1 MRYLILKYYRKD
13 NGQMDEVLTLEKRL
27 RTRDLQ
33 EASVIMDF
41 RDRKVVKASMNGT
54 SVPKDFDRI
63 VSFYHQHYANIIDRL
78 FRENGYEIVK
88 PTQPTPESSLD
99 TAPVTQ

>member
-1 MRYLILKYYRKD
+1 
-13 NGQMDEVLTLEKRL
+13 
-27 RTRDLQ
+27 
-33 EASVIMDF
+33 
-41 RDRKVVKASMNGT
+41 MNGN

-88 PTQPTPESSLD
+88 ETPAAEAAAGVPETTSTD
-99 TAPVTQ
+99 PVSA